1 MSMNTSSPVSA
12 KKQRQQVALW
22 KKLLFT
28 TVVCLAFFAIAE
40 LTLWT
45 FGVATLVE
53 QEDPFRGF
61 SDLIMVFEAEGDR
74 YRTRRTG
81 LGTFNDQSFLTKKPA
96 NGLRLFCLGGSSSHG
111 YPWGAEA
118 AFTEIV
124 GEALAA
130 SHPERHVEAVNASGV
145 SYAMHRLNIVS
156 DELLAYEPDVLLV
169 YSGHNEFI
177 ESEFFEAF
185 KRRSATRNRLEYLL
199 AHSRIYSPIR
209 SAVEE
214 WRNESPSTSEQFE
227 ARVRREETRVFPR
240 QEKELIVS
248 EYRWRLERLVR
259 RAQQFGVKVVL
270 ATVPCNLRDWRP
282 SSSTTGVRLTDDAQ
296 REWSGAL
303 LTGKR
308 RLESGDFEAAIASLE
323 PAARLVPAHAE
334 TEFFLAQAY
343 EGLARWDEARS
354 AYQRACD
361 ADASPNRRVS
371 GINEAIR
378 EVAHQYGALLVDVDR
393 NFEQSSEH
401 GLVGFNLIED
411 YVHPTREGHEIIA
424 WHIWDAI
431 EGASWFGNK
440 EPASRALFD
449 RLVAE
454 RRRRPMIKSKARWFL
469 NQGVVLQH
477 QGNHEAAIEK
487 YIQALA
493 RSPGYPLAM
502 LNLGDLLTRTGKY
515 TEAVVL
521 LQRLIELDPKSGE
534 PHNNL
539 GNALQGLG
547 RFEEAVTHYQ
557 DALRIKPDYAEAH
570 YNLGNSLRGLG
581 RPEEAVTHYQ
591 DALRIN
597 PDYAEAHNNWG
608 NTLLALRRPQ
618 EAVVHYKETLRLK
631 PDLAEAHNNWGNA
644 LQALGHPQEA
654 VAHYKETL
662 RLKPDLADAH
672 NNWGNALLTLG
683 RFQEAAGHY
692 KETLRLKPDFAEA
705 HNNLGVIHAK
715 SGRLTDAIKD
725 FEQAV
730 RLKSD
735 YTDAQ
740 KNLRQIR
747 ALLQQQGP
755 NGQ

>member
-1 MSMNTSSPVSA
+1 MSMNASSPLSA
-12 KKQRQQVALW
+12 KPRHRQVALW
-22 KKLLFT
+22 KKLLFAM
-28 TVVCLAFFAIAE
+28 VVCLAFFAITE

-45 FGVATLVE
+45 FGVAALVE

-61 SDLIMVFEAEGDR
+61 SDLITVFEAEGDR

-81 LGTFNDQSFLTKKPA
+81 LGTFNDQSFLVKKPA
-96 NGLRLFCLGGSSSHG
+96 KGIRLFCLGGSSSHG

-118 AFTEIV
+118 AFTDIV

-130 SHPERHVEAVNASGV
+130 SHPERHVESVNASGV

-156 DELLAYEPDVLLV
+156 DELLQYEPDVLLV

-177 ESEFFEAF
+177 EPEFFEAL
-185 KRRSATRNRLEYLL
+185 KRQSRARTRLEYSL
-199 AHSRIYSPIR
+199 AHSRIYSLMR
-209 SAVEE
+209 GAVEE
-214 WRNESPSTSEQFE
+214 WRNESPSTSQQFE
-227 ARVRREETRVFPR
+227 ARVRRDETRVFSR
-240 QEKELIVS
+240 QEKEVIVA
-248 EYRWRLERLVR
+248 EFRWRLERLVR
-259 RAQQFGVKVVL
+259 RAQESGVKVVL
-270 ATVPCNLRDWRP
+270 ATVPCNLREWRP
-282 SSSTTGVRLTDDAQ
+282 STSTTEVRLTDDEHRQ
-296 REWSGAL
+296 WSEAF

-308 RLESGDFEAAIASLE
+308 RLESGDFEAVIASLE
-323 PAARLVPAHAE
+323 PAARLAPGHAE

-343 EGLARWDEARS
+343 EGLARWDDARS

-361 ADASPNRRVS
+361 AEASPSRRVS
-371 GINEAIR
+371 GINEVIR

-393 NFEQSSEH
+393 DFKQRSEH

-431 EGASWFGNK
+431 EGAGWFGNK
-440 EPASRALFD
+440 KSASRALFD
-449 RLVAE
+449 RLIAE
-454 RRRRPMIKSKARWFL
+454 RGRPIIKGKARWFL

-487 YIQALA
+487 YRQALA
-493 RSPGYPLAM
+493 RSPDYPLAM
-502 LNLGDLLTRTGKY
+502 LNLGDLLTRTEKY

-521 LQRLIELDPKSGE
+521 LQRLSELDPKSGE
-534 PHNNL
+534 PRNNL

-557 DALRIKPDYAEAH
+557 EALRIKPDYAEAH
-570 YNLGNSLRGLG
+570 YNLGNVLRGLG
-581 RPEEAVTHYQ
+581 RFEEAVTHYQ
-591 DALRIN
+591 DALRIKPN
-597 PDYAEAHNNWG
+597 YAEAHNNLG
-608 NTLLALRRPQ
+608 NALLALRRPQ
-618 EAVVHYKETLRLK
+618 EAAGHYKEALQLK
-631 PDLAEAHNNWGNA
+631 PDLAEAHNNLGNA
-644 LQALGHPQEA
+644 LQALRRPQEA

-747 ALLQQQGP
+747 ALLQQQGT